1 MDMKTISI
9 VTTAVSIIVG
19 MRGTAAADNRQAPVT
34 PPQAAATGRA
44 SSDQGTNAALNA
56 FRRIEKLAGRWAAPL
71 PGGGTLVD
79 VFRPFAE
86 GTGVLM
92 EEWSGHGQATS
103 TVFYV
108 VGSELR
114 ADHYCDLKNQPHW
127 IVKEGTDPLILEF
140 NFAGATNLDKHPEH
154 FHSAKWHLI
163 DVKHLTQD
171 WHMEGG
177 PDGTKQMVLT
187 FTRKK

>member
-1 MDMKTISI
+1 MKTFSL
-9 VTTAVSIIVG
+9 VSIALSVLVIGVA
-19 MRGTAAADNRQAPVT
+19 AAADHKQAPV
-34 PPQAAATGRA
+34 PPMQPDATG
-44 SSDQGTNAALNA
+44 SSSVDVETNAAQKV
-56 FRRIEKLAGRWAAPL
+56 FRKIGKLTGRWEAPL

-79 VFRPFAE
+79 IFRPFAE

-92 EEWSGHGQATS
+92 EEWSGHEQATS

-127 IVKEGTDPLILEF
+127 LIKETADPLILEF
-140 NFAGATNLDKHPEH
+140 NFAGATNLDEHPEH

-163 DVKHLTQD
+163 DAKHMTQD

-177 PDGTKQMVLT
+177 SEGPKQMVLI
-187 FTRKK
+187 FTRKQ